1 MGLEE
6 RVKGAAKSVIEEEMK
21 GLKTKLILIGAGV
34 VAGLLLVMTPFFAI
48 GGAASENDGSYT
60 GSNSGLTG
68 ASTSLIDYLL
78 NFGGDSTTYEI
89 DGRKFYKTY
98 DDTIGYL
105 TVGLDVYIDGKRE
118 GFEVPGY
125 VSDTING
132 PSKYVDNVYDYAMSK
147 FSSGITILI
156 EKELCDKNAEEIRDE
171 KMARVDNLERELGT
185 TFSMQQ
191 RYALCAVYYR
201 RSRNVRFYSGME
213 ECK

>member
-1 MGLEE
+1 MERGKRSYIKRVIGLPGEY
-6 RVKGAAKSVIEEEMK
+6 IEIK
-21 GLKTKLILIGAGV
+21 
-34 VAGLLLVMTPFFAI
+34 
-48 GGAASENDGSYT
+48 NGS
-60 GSNSGLTG
+60 
-68 ASTSLIDYLL
+68 
-78 NFGGDSTTYEI
+78 
-89 DGRKFYKTY
+89 
-98 DDTIGYL
+98 
-105 TVGLDVYIDGKRE
+105 VYIDGKRE